1 MTMAIAVLDY
11 GAGNLFS
18 IRNALE
24 RAGARVETVTS
35 PQARGTH
42 DGIVLP
48 GVGSFDPA
56 MRRIGRAA
64 LDEWAAGVPVLGI
77 CLGME
82 VLFERSEEGKLG
94 GLGIIAGD
102 VIRLPTA
109 LKVPHMGW
117 NSLELAGDSMIT
129 EGVGEGAWA
138 YFVHSYMARP
148 ADASV
153 IVATADYGARIP
165 AIVQSGS
172 HVGTQFHP
180 EKSGAAGRAM
190 VANFVGACRR

>member
-1 MTMAIAVLDY
+1 MAIAVLDY

-24 RAGARVETVTS
+24 RAGATVDTVTEPAS
-35 PQARGTH
+35 RGTH

-56 MRRIGRAA
+56 MRTIDSATLG
-64 LDEWAAGVPVLGI
+64 EWAAGVPVLGI

-82 VLFERSEEGKLG
+82 MFFERSEEGSLA

-102 VIRLPTA
+102 VIRLPTD

-117 NSLELAGDSMIT
+117 NSLELGADSMLT
-129 EGVGEGAWA
+129 AGVPEGTWA

-148 ADASV
+148 TDASV
-153 IVATADYGARIP
+153 IAAEADYGARIP

-172 HVGTQFHP
+172 YVGTQFHP
-180 EKSGAAGRAM
+180 EKSGAAGRTM
-190 VANFVGACRR
+190 IANFVGACRR

>member
-1 MTMAIAVLDY
+1 MAIAVLDY

-24 RAGARVETVTS
+24 RAGVTVETVTE
-35 PQARGTH
+35 PAQRGAH

-56 MRRIGRAA
+56 MRTINAGA
-64 LDEWAAGVPVLGI
+64 LAEWAAGVPVLGI

-82 VLFERSEEGKLG
+82 MFFERSEEGSLE

-102 VIRLPTA
+102 VIRLPTD

-117 NSLELAGDSMIT
+117 NSLELGADSMLT
-129 EGVGEGAWA
+129 AGVPEGTWA

-153 IVATADYGARIP
+153 IAAEADYGARIP

-172 HVGTQFHP
+172 YVGTQFHP
-180 EKSGAAGRAM
+180 EKSGAAGRTM
-190 VANFVGACRR
+190 IANFVGACRR